1 MGKIY
6 RTAQIYVATHHAI
19 PYTPGQQIIIRFQP
33 RQEPN
38 HAANT
43 AIDSVIEHANETT
56 KAAGERVREFAQIGV
71 RKATE
76 GFEQINKAAQTASS
90 ELNTQLVQARD
101 GATRISLKA
110 LEVARKMPTRAS
122 PRCATWSP
130 PRRRFEAF
138 DISASTGAAAWRP
151 ASRRPRISAPT
162 CRAADDAVRPVQ
174 ERIEKFT
181 KAAA

>member
-1 MGKIY
+1 M
-6 RTAQIYVATHHAI
+6 TT
-19 PYTPGQQIIIRFQP
+19 T
-33 RQEPN
+33 
-38 HAANT
+38 NT

-76 GFEQINKAAQTASS
+76 SFEQINKAAQTASA
-90 ELNTQLVQARD
+90 ELNTQFTQARD

-110 LEVARKMPTRAS
+110 LEVAKEDADAGFAAMRELIAAKTPI
-122 PRCATWSP
+122 
-130 PRRRFEAF
+130 EAF
-138 DISASTGAAAWRP
+138 DITAKYWRGRLESRIAQAQDLGAYMRK
-151 ASRRPRISAPT
+151 
-162 CRAADDAVRPVQ
+162 AADDVVRPVQ